1 MTDAA
6 MYAGTARLSLRRTVQ
21 SSILALIAHLDRHA
35 WLLRFEL
42 PRAVFLFGDG
52 ILTTPAL
59 TGPQSRPPR
68 LTEEHRQAATRTH
81 ARRHTL
87 RLPRHANPSGTGH
100 TVPFG

>member
-1 MTDAA
+1 MPKAMTDAA

-68 LTEEHRQAATRTH
+68 PRGVRADRLAD
-81 ARRHTL
+81 RR
-87 RLPRHANPSGTGH
+87 
-100 TVPFG
+100 